1 MEEQLSYKELNRA
14 KEELEKKVK
23 NLTKEIN
30 ELTAG
35 KSGDSALFSELFKK
49 HNCIILFQKEK
60 KGSEPQGIILANPAA
75 IKSLGYSAEEF
86 RKLTISD
93 LIEREPA
100 NLHQG
105 EIKSESIFQEQ
116 KILITK
122 NRKSFPCEI
131 HSHELNVNG
140 IKHTLFVIQD
150 LTRQMVLRETLRS
163 REDKFKRLINS
174 LGTEFLYFN
183 RDIHGM
189 NTFISPSVE
198 NLLGYSQEEAQR
210 NFREFLTDAEI
221 NKKAL
226 AHSELSLKGI
236 KQPPF
241 RSEVYHR
248 DGSTR
253 SFYNI
258 EIPVL
263 DKTGKVIAVEGLS
276 RDITEE
282 LKSREYLRQ
291 QEELFHLMIET
302 IEEVFWTFDLKSDKL
317 LYISPKYEKVY
328 GNPIKLLYSK
338 PGSFLK
344 TVSAEDIPMVKNAYK
359 QLEKGKGFDI
369 EYRLKMPDNSVRWIW
384 SRSFI
389 ITDNKKKPSLVLGT
403 ALDITE
409 RKRVQ
414 LDTNLLAAIVE
425 NTEDHAVIK
434 DTNLRIIAS
443 NRANTIAAGK
453 KNADELIGKT
463 DIEIYGDHS
472 HVRQYVE
479 DDKKALLLKKGQTL
493 VNEQIFVYP
502 DGRTIHSLIKKFPV
516 FDEKNKLIAIAG
528 ISRDITDYKKALQS
542 LSESE
547 KKFRFL
553 IENQSEGVG
562 ILDPKNRFTF
572 INPATEKIFGT
583 EKGKMINKSL
593 LQFVNR
599 ENKALLTENFK
610 KLVESDTVTFEIS
623 INKKG
628 IETATIL
635 VTATMLKK
643 DNKTTG
649 IFIVFNDITTF
660 RKTEEAL
667 LKSEKELQISNA
679 EKDKFFSIIAH
690 DLKNPFHSILNLS
703 DLLLKH
709 YSTYDKEEV
718 LTFIKMIHD
727 SSSQAFSLLENLLHW
742 SRARSGRM
750 DLLPEKVDLNSV
762 VTDNICLLEISATEK
777 NIKLTNSV
785 KPKTFVECDA
795 NMISTVIR
803 NIISN
808 AIKFTRPTGKINI
821 TSRENAN
828 TCEISITDT
837 GVGISEENLGK
848 LFRIDTH
855 FSTTGTANE
864 EGTGLGLILCKE
876 FINLNKGSIRV
887 VSKPGKGSTF
897 TVELPKAPSQKTIN
911 T

>member
-1 MEEQLSYKELNRA
+1 MEEQLSYKEPNRS
-14 KEELEKKVK
+14 KEELEK
-23 NLTKEIN
+23 
-30 ELTAG
+30 
-35 KSGDSALFSELFKK
+35 
-49 HNCIILFQKEK
+49 
-60 KGSEPQGIILANPAA
+60 
-75 IKSLGYSAEEF
+75 
-86 RKLTISD
+86 
-93 LIEREPA
+93 
-100 NLHQG
+100 
-105 EIKSESIFQEQ
+105 
-116 KILITK
+116 
-122 NRKSFPCEI
+122 
-131 HSHELNVNG
+131 
-140 IKHTLFVIQD
+140 
-150 LTRQMVLRETLRS
+150 
-163 REDKFKRLINS
+163 EDKFKRLINS
-174 LGTEFLYFN
+174 LGTDFLYFI

-253 SFYNI
+253 IFYNS

-263 DKTGKVIAVEGLS
+263 DEAGKIIAVEGLS
-276 RDITEE
+276 RDITEA
-282 LKSREYLRQ
+282 LKSEEELRQ
-291 QEELFHLMIET
+291 QEELYRMMMET
-302 IEEVFWTFDLKSDKL
+302 IEEVFWIFDLKSYKL
-317 LYISPKYEKVY
+317 IYISPKYEKVY
-328 GNPIKLLYSK
+328 ANPIELLYTK

-359 QLEKGKGFDI
+359 QLSKGKGFDI

-403 ALDITE
+403 ALDITD

-434 DTNLRIIAS
+434 DTKLRIIAS
-443 NRANTIAAGK
+443 NKANTIAAGK
-453 KNADELIGKT
+453 KNAEELIGKT
-463 DIEIYGDHS
+463 DIEIYGNHP

-479 DDKKALLLKKGQTL
+479 DDKKALLLKKGQTV

-502 DGRTIHSLIKKFPV
+502 DGRTIHSLIKKFPI

-542 LSESE
+542 LSQSE

-553 IENQSEGVG
+553 IENQSEGIG
-562 ILDPKNRFTF
+562 ILDTKNRFTF
-572 INPATEKIFGT
+572 INPATERIFRS

-593 LQFVNR
+593 LQFVDR
-599 ENKALLTENFK
+599 ENKLLITENFK
-610 KLVESDTVTFEIS
+610 KLAEKDTITFEIS
-623 INKKG
+623 INIKG
-628 IETATIL
+628 SKTATIL
-635 VTATMLKK
+635 VTATMLKQDSK
-643 DNKTTG
+643 NTG
-649 IFIVFNDITTF
+649 TFIVFNDITTF

-750 DLLPEKVDLNSV
+750 DLRPEKVDLNSV
-762 VTDNICLLEISATEK
+762 VTDNIRLLEVSASEK

-828 TCEISITDT
+828 TCELSITDT

-864 EGTGLGLILCKE
+864 EGTGLGLILCRE
-876 FINLNKGSIRV
+876 FINLNNGSIRV

-897 TVELPKAPSQKTIN
+897 TVELPKPSSQKTLN

>member
-23 NLTKEIN
+23 KLTKEIN
-30 ELTAG
+30 ELTAR
-35 KSGDSALFSELFKK
+35 KPGDNALFSELFKK
-49 HNCIILFQKEK
+49 HNCIILLQKEK
-60 KGSEPQGIILANPAA
+60 KGSEPSGIILANPAA

-86 RKLTISD
+86 RKLSISD
-93 LIEREPA
+93 LIESEPA
-100 NLHQG
+100 NLLQG
-105 EIKSESIFQEQ
+105 ETKSESISQEE

-122 NRKSFPCEI
+122 SRKSFPCEI
-131 HSHELNVNG
+131 HSHEFNLNG

-150 LTRQMVLRETLRS
+150 LTSQKVLHETLRS

-174 LGTEFLYFN
+174 LGTDFLYFT
-183 RDIHGM
+183 RDIYGM

-210 NFREFLTDAEI
+210 NFREFLTNAEI

-253 SFYNI
+253 IFYNT

-263 DKTGKVIAVEGLS
+263 DEAGKVIAVEGLS
-276 RDITEE
+276 RDITKELKSEEE
-282 LKSREYLRQ
+282 LKQ
-291 QEELFHLMIET
+291 QEELFRLLVET
-302 IEEVFWTFDLKSDKL
+302 IEEVFWIFNLKSDKL

-328 GNPIKLLYSK
+328 GNLIELLYSK

-344 TVSAEDIPMVKNAYK
+344 TVHAEDIEMVKNAYQ
-359 QLEKGKGFDI
+359 QLEKGKGFDM

-389 ITDNKKKPSLVLGT
+389 ITDNKKKASLVLGT

-409 RKRVQ
+409 RKTVQ
-414 LDTNLLAAIVE
+414 LDKNLLAAIVE

-453 KNADELIGKT
+453 KNAEELIGKT
-463 DIEIYGDHS
+463 DIEIYGDHP
-472 HVRQYVE
+472 HVRQYVD
-479 DDKKALLLKKGQTL
+479 DDKKAMLLKKGQTL

-502 DGRTIHSLIKKFPV
+502 GGRSIHSLVKKFPV
-516 FDEKNKLIAIAG
+516 FDEKNKLIAIAA
-528 ISRDITDYKKALQS
+528 ISRDITDYKRALQS
-542 LSESE
+542 LSENE
-547 KKFRFL
+547 QKFRFL
-553 IENQSEGVG
+553 IENQSEGIG
-562 ILDPKNRFTF
+562 ILDTKNRFTF
-572 INPATEKIFGT
+572 INPATEKIFRT
-583 EKGKMINKSL
+583 DKGKMINKSL
-593 LQFVNR
+593 FQFVSV
-599 ENKALLTENFK
+599 ENKGLITENFK
-610 KLVESDTVTFEIS
+610 KLNESDTVSFEIS
-623 INKKG
+623 INKAG
-628 IETATIL
+628 SEVATIL
-635 VTATMLKK
+635 VKATLLKQ

-649 IFIVFNDITTF
+649 TFIVFNDITTF
-660 RKTEEAL
+660 RKAEDAL
-667 LKSEKELQISNA
+667 LKSEKELQVSNA

-690 DLKNPFHSILNLS
+690 DLKNPFHSILNFS
-703 DLLLKH
+703 DLLLKDF
-709 YSTYDKEEV
+709 STYDKEEV
-718 LTFIKMIHD
+718 LTFIKMIYE
-727 SSSQAFSLLENLLHW
+727 SSRQAFNLLENLLHW

-750 DLLPEKVDLNSV
+750 DLLSEKVDLNNI
-762 VTDNICLLEISATEK
+762 VTENICLLEVAATEK
-777 NIKLTNSV
+777 NIKITNSV
-785 KPKTFVECDA
+785 TPKTFVDCDG

-808 AIKFTRPTGKINI
+808 AIKFTRPAGKINI
-821 TSRENAN
+821 TSREKAS
-828 TCEISITDT
+828 TSEVSVTDT

-864 EGTGLGLILCKE
+864 EGTGLGLILCRE
-876 FINLNKGSIRV
+876 FVNLNNGSIKV
-887 VSKPGKGSTF
+887 ISKPGKGSTF
-897 TVELPKAPSQKTIN
+897 TVELPKSQSQKQ
-911 T
+911 